1 MKKTDAPPI
10 TYPDP
15 SLAPCPENSPCAEA
29 GGRPERVLTGL
40 GVSPGLG
47 FGLAHVSDHMAPTV
61 PDFPVTPDQ
70 VPGEIERFN
79 NAVAASRHQLSKL
92 KDKSAALHGP
102 ASEEVGYLLDAHLAM
117 LTQSRL
123 VRGVVARIGGQ
134 GINAEAAVRIEIDA
148 IAESFAMMG
157 DDYLA
162 GRIDD
167 IRVVGTRLIRNL
179 TKTPFAA
186 VGKLPEGT
194 VLLADEL
201 TPADTALMDPA
212 RIAGFATALGGAE
225 SHTAI
230 MARAL
235 GIPAV
240 LGCAGLLH
248 GICPGDLVIIDG
260 FKGTVTI
267 NPSAETRARYQTK
280 LDSLAQEKRRL
291 SLVRQLPSV
300 TRDGVEISLQANLEL
315 PRELE
320 QAVELGAAG
329 IGLVRTEFL
338 FMNREAP
345 PTEDE
350 QVEALTVLLR
360 GMRGREV
367 TVRTLDIGGDKL
379 AYSLRG
385 ITADSP
391 NPSLGLRAIR
401 LGLKHR
407 EILET
412 QLAAILRAA
421 VEGPVRI
428 LLPMISSLQE
438 VRDTRAIL
446 EATAERLRAAGVR
459 IPDKLP
465 PLGIMIEVP
474 GAALAADAFAA
485 ETDFFAIG
493 TNDLTQY
500 TLAIDRGDEQVA
512 HLYNPVHPAVLRLIQ
527 FATEAALRAHIPIS
541 VCGEIAGDP
550 RFTPL
555 LIGLGIR
562 TLSMAPA
569 SLPRVKQRLRLLS
582 VPEAARIARNIM
594 EQSDERRIARLLDAA
609 AGPN

>member
-1 MKKTDAPPI
+1 MKKTDESDR
-10 TYPDP
+10 Y
-15 SLAPCPENSPCAEA
+15 ERPCAEA
-29 GGRPERVLTGL
+29 GGRPERVLCGL

-47 FGLAHVSDHMAPTV
+47 FGVAHISDHMAPSV
-61 PDFPVTPDQ
+61 PDFAVAEAE
-70 VPGEIERFN
+70 VPAEIERFEA
-79 NAVAASRHQLSKL
+79 AVVLSRHQLAKL
-92 KDKSAALHGP
+92 KDKSATLHGP
-102 ASEEVGYLLDAHLAM
+102 AGEEVGYLLDAHLAM
-117 LTQSRL
+117 LSQSRL
-123 VRGVVARIGGQ
+123 VRGVVARIGAQ
-134 GINAEAAVRIEIDA
+134 RINAEAAVRIEIDA
-148 IAESFAMMG
+148 IADSFAEIG
-157 DDYLA
+157 DAYLA
-162 GRIDD
+162 ARIDD

-179 TKTPFAA
+179 TRTPFPA
-186 VGKLPEGT
+186 VGKLPAGT

-240 LGCAGLLH
+240 LGCPGVLQ
-248 GICPGDLVIIDG
+248 GICPGDFVIING
-260 FKGTVTI
+260 FAGTVTI
-267 NPSAETRARYQTK
+267 NPSPETLARCQAQ
-280 LDSLAQEKRRL
+280 LDTLALEKRQL
-291 SLVRQLPSV
+291 SLVRQLPAV

-320 QAVELGAAG
+320 QAVEIGAAG

-350 QVEALTVLLR
+350 QVEALVGLVH
-360 GMRGREV
+360 GMRGRDV

-385 ITADSP
+385 IAANSA
-391 NPSLGLRAIR
+391 NPALGLRAIR

-412 QLAAILRAA
+412 QLAAMLRAA
-421 VEGPVRI
+421 NAGPIRI
-428 LLPMISSLQE
+428 LLPMISTLAE
-438 VRDTRAIL
+438 IRETRAL
-446 EATAERLRAAGVR
+446 FEATAARLRRAGTR
-459 IPDKLP
+459 IPDTLP

-474 GAALAADAFAA
+474 GAALTADAFAA
-485 ETDFFAIG
+485 EADFFAIG

-527 FATEAALRAHIPIS
+527 FAAEAALRAGIPVS

-550 RFTPL
+550 RYTAL

-562 TLSMAPA
+562 TLSMAPG
-569 SLPRVKQRLRLLS
+569 SVPRVKRRLRLLT
-582 VPEAARIARNIM
+582 VAEAVRIADTIM
-594 EQSDERRIARLLDAA
+594 AQSDERRITALLDAA
-609 AGPN
+609 APG